1 MYLFSELLALVAEW
15 YTFHLFLNG
24 IFYKKSK
31 PTWVW
36 LCVYFIAAGLIGV
49 LSFIMNASFL
59 RLGLC
64 AVEFVFIA
72 CFLFEAKLSQAV
84 FASLSFCC
92 IYVLTDVLT
101 IGAFAAAQVDTQ
113 AIMSYGMARAIV
125 ITVSHTILL
134 VFTLIVLAL
143 TKRKR
148 TAITLPFLLAM
159 TPGGAIGIILGIFFC
174 KTVETTGTDLPV
186 SFVIAAI
193 GLLYLNILIVFYA
206 ERTQEANERRHKAE
220 LAEQHYAM
228 QEQYYAQLREDQNE
242 TRAMFHDIN
251 KYLRAM
257 RALASE
263 ANTEEAS
270 QVFAEAQD
278 LVESLV
284 SVVDVGN
291 TVISVILN
299 DYKTQTEEQNI
310 RFDYDVS
317 VPAYLGITAVDA
329 YVIMGNTLDNAI
341 EACCSLPEEDRYIQL
356 QLRVFHDILYYQIEN
371 PYAPEYLKKAKK
383 KGHGYGLQNV
393 RRCVEKHKGDMTV
406 TDENGK
412 FVLALRIN
420 HNASAAK

>member
-24 IFYKKSK
+24 IFHKKDK

-36 LCVYFIAAGLIGV
+36 LLVYFIAAGLIGI
-49 LSFIMNASFL
+49 LSFVMNASFL
-59 RLGLC
+59 RLALC
-64 AVEFVFIA
+64 AIEFVFIG
-72 CFLFEAKLSQAV
+72 CFLFEAKLTQAI
-84 FASLSFCC
+84 FASLSVCC
-92 IYVLTDVLT
+92 LYVLTDVLT
-101 IGAFAAAQVDTQ
+101 IGAFAASQVDTQ
-113 AIMSYGMARAIV
+113 AIMSHGLARAVV

-134 VFTLIVLAL
+134 VCTLIVLTL

-148 TAITLPFLLAM
+148 TAITLPFLLALA
-159 TPGGAIGIILGIFFC
+159 PGGAIGIVLGVFFC
-174 KTVETTGTDLPV
+174 KTVATTGTDLPV
-186 SFVIAAI
+186 SFVVAAI

-206 ERTQEANERRHKAE
+206 ERTHESLQRQHQLE
-220 LAEQHYAM
+220 LAEEHYRM

-278 LVESLV
+278 LVQSLV

-299 DYKTQTEEQNI
+299 DYKAQAEEQNI

-317 VPAYLGITAVDA
+317 VPTNLGITAVDA

-341 EACCSLPEEDRYIQL
+341 EACCSLSEEQRYIHV
-356 QLRVFHDILYYQIEN
+356 QLRAFHDILYYQIEN

-393 RRCVEKHKGDMTV
+393 RRCVEKHKGDLTI
-406 TDENGK
+406 TDEGGK

-420 HNASAAK
+420 HSASTSK

>member
-24 IFYKKSK
+24 IFYKKNK

-49 LSFIMNASFL
+49 LSFMMNASFL

-64 AVEFVFIA
+64 AIEFIFIA
-72 CFLFEAKLSQAV
+72 SFLFEAKLSQAV

-113 AIMSYGMARAIV
+113 AIMSHGLARAVV

-134 VFTLIVLAL
+134 VCTLIVLTL

-148 TAITLPFLLAM
+148 SAITLPFLIAL
-159 TPGGAIGIILGIFFC
+159 TPGGAIGIILGVFFC
-174 KTVETTGTDLPV
+174 KTVETTGTDVPV
-186 SFVIAAI
+186 SFLAAAI

-206 ERTQEANERRHKAE
+206 ERTHESLQRQHQLE
-220 LAEQHYAM
+220 LAEQHFSM

-263 ANTEEAS
+263 ANTDEAS

-291 TVISVILN
+291 AVISVILN
-299 DYKTQTEEQNI
+299 DYKAQTEEQNI

-317 VPAYLGITAVDA
+317 VPPNLGISAVDA

-341 EACCSLPEEDRYIQL
+341 EACCSLSEEQRYIHV

-371 PYAPEYLKKAKK
+371 SYAPEYLKKAKK

-412 FVLALRIN
+412 FVLSLRIN